1 MVAGALIGT
10 GLPVASDIASAA
22 ITACLIALLFVTFL
36 DVPFERMRQA
46 FAEPKFLLAVLGLNF
61 VVVPLVVAGLHRLIP
76 LDASLT
82 VPALIVLLSPCIDY
96 VLVFTKLAGG
106 AHDRLLVL
114 TPVLMLAQIVLLP
127 LYLWMII
134 GGSVAESLDPEPFLT
149 ALVLFIVL
157 PLLAALLIRVLS
169 RSVGRVRRSASFAA
183 DSMVALMMLTLA
195 VIAAAVT
202 PVISGRLRELGLAMT
217 VFVLFAV
224 IMTGLGWA
232 GSRALNLGTADARA
246 LIFTGVTRNSLVML
260 PIVRAIT
267 PDGVGPAVVVAQT
280 LVELLVMVI
289 LVRCVRLIAPR

>member
-1 MVAGALIGT
+1 M
-10 GLPVASDIASAA
+10 
-22 ITACLIALLFVTFL
+22 TFL

-46 FAEPKFLLAVLGLNF
+46 FAETKFLLAVLGLNF

-106 AHDRLLVL
+106 AHERLLVL

-127 LYLWMII
+127 LYLWMIL

-169 RSVGRVRRSASFAA
+169 RSVRRVHRSASFAA

-232 GSRALNLGTADARA
+232 GSRALRLGTADARA

-267 PDGVGPAVVVAQT
+267 PDGIGPAVVVAQT